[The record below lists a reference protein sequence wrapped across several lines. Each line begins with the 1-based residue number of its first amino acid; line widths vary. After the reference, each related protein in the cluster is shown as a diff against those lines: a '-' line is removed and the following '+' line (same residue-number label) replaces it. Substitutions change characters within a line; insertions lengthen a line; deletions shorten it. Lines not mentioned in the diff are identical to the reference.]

1 MDEREEKEMNSK
13 IGSMQEEFMKSLD
26 GMEAIKENQL
36 VDGTVI
42 QVDSDYVF
50 IDIGYKSEGK
60 ISCSEFDDE
69 IPAVGDKIT
78 VFLIKKEGKGGEIVV
93 SKKKADT
100 IHYWNVVKEAF
111 ENNTAVKGK
120 FTKAVNNGLEVEL
133 GNAVKAFC
141 PISKAEIQKTEE
153 SEKLVGL
160 KSGFKILKL
169 EGKKVIV
176 SRRDFLK
183 EEIDAKRDEFFKTA
197 KEGDVIEG
205 TVKSFTSFGAFI
217 DLGGFDGLLHINDM
231 SWGHVARP
239 KDYVKR
245 GQKIELIVL
254 ALDHDDFKINLS
266 LKHFTPNPWL
276 HFTDTYKVD
285 DLIKGKITK
294 LIDFGVFVE
303 IEEGIEGF
311 VHISELSWVKRI
323 KHPKEILSVGDEL
336 EAKILDFDI
345 DTQRI
350 SLGVKQVLENPWD
363 SMDDKYVVG
372 SQITGPVVKI
382 TKAGAFVN
390 IEDGI
395 DGFIHVD
402 DLSWT
407 KKVKNPG
414 SMLKVGEDVTLS
426 IISVDKEERRIRLG
440 MKQLSDDP
448 WSAISAKYSKGDSIE
463 GTISTK
469 TDFGLFV
476 KVEGD
481 IEGLIN
487 VHQLPESDEKEE
499 PSEIME
505 SYKEGD
511 KIKCAVLDISP
522 ARRRLSL
529 SVKAL
534 IRNQQQKEISKYLH
548 DDEDESSTASLAD
561 FIK

>member
-1 MDEREEKEMNSK
+1 MDEREAKEMNTNVEN
-13 IGSMQEEFMKSLD
+13 MQEEFMKSLD

-36 VDGTVI
+36 VSGTVI
-42 QVDSDYVF
+42 QVDSEYVF

-60 ISCSEFDDE
+60 ISTGEFYDN
-69 IPAVGDKIT
+69 IPNVGDKIT
-78 VFLIKKEGKGGEIVV
+78 VFLIKKEGKNGEIVV
-93 SKKKADT
+93 SKKKADAM
-100 IHYWNVVKEAF
+100 HYWVVVKEAF
-111 ENNTAVKGK
+111 DNNGSVEGV

-133 GNAVKAFC
+133 GNTVKAFC
-141 PISKAEIQKTEE
+141 PISKAEIQKTED
-153 SEKLVGL
+153 SEKLVGVQ
-160 KSGFKILKL
+160 SGFTILKL

-183 EEIDAKRDEFFKTA
+183 KEIDKKRDEFFASA

-205 TVKSFTSFGAFI
+205 IVKSFTSFGAFI

-254 ALDHDDFKINLS
+254 ALDHKDFKINLS
-266 LKHFTPNPWL
+266 LKHFTPDPWL
-276 HFTDTYKVD
+276 HFTESYNAE
-285 DLIKGKITK
+285 DLVKGKVTK
-294 LIDFGVFVE
+294 LIDFGAFVE

-323 KHPKEILSVGDEL
+323 KHPKEILSVGDKI

-350 SLGVKQVLENPWD
+350 SLGVKQVLDNPWD
-363 SMDDKYVVG
+363 TMDAKYSVG
-372 SQITGPVVKI
+372 KQITGPVVKI

-390 IEDGI
+390 IEEGI

-407 KKVKNPG
+407 KRVKNPG
-414 SMLKVGEDVTLS
+414 SVLKAGEDVTLA
-426 IISVDKEERRIRLG
+426 IISVNKEERRIRLG

-448 WSAISAKYSKGDSIE
+448 WDSLSSKYSKGDILD
-463 GTISTK
+463 GVISTK

-481 IEGLIN
+481 IEGLIS
-487 VHQLPESDEKEE
+487 VHQLPESEEKED
-499 PSEIME
+499 PAAIME
-505 SYKEGD
+505 SYKEGAE
-511 KIKCAVLDISP
+511 IKCAILDINPS
-522 ARRRLSL
+522 RKRLSL

-534 IRNQQQKEISKYLH
+534 LKSQQRKDMAKYIH
-548 DDEDESSTASLAD
+548 DDKDENTTATLAD